1 MTKFNPEQWRKIKA
15 ETWAVAPRRLRL
27 NLVDRAALWV
37 KDGSTETLVG
47 YSDSHDVELPHSG
60 FKFKI
65 MVDGYVFDPVHS
77 VVKSSEPSLTNFEK
91 RAEMSPAEIL
101 VTQALRRLNAKQKAF
116 EKQQREASIQAEIQR
131 GAREP
136 EPEPVGEPE
145 PVQDAA
151 SQEEVIPESAPAAE

>member
-47 YSDSHDVELPHSG
+47 YSDTHDIELPHSG

-116 EKQQREASIQAEIQR
+116 EKQQRDASIQAEIQR

-136 EPEPVGEPE
+136 EPDPVGTD
-145 PVQDAA
+145 PVQEAA
-151 SQEEVIPESAPAAE
+151 PVEEVIPSSTPSAE